1 MVYYVRID
9 ASEGIHID
17 KTSASKGCDI
27 CHNWYFL
34 DKGFKFQPYVCNGCH
49 HVLMMS
55 MNLSEIAV
63 LNING
68 ADYGR
73 IITGIS
79 KSETIN
85 VMQNIDLNIEYRMS
99 NVKSYGGKAADI
111 QDKEMP

>member
-17 KTSASKGCDI
+17 KTSASKACDI

-85 VMQNIDLNIEYRMS
+85 LMQNIDLNIEYRMS
-99 NVKSYGGKAADI
+99 NVKSYGGKATDI